1 MTGVKNDTIQA
12 LSDPRWRFADDEWI
26 DYEGIDSHFDDAHL
40 KYEVGVQRV
49 DSDES
54 LTLYVYISAS
64 RGAHYTVRDGEM
76 YHISNAEAVK
86 AEIAYKLG
94 LVSVEPVFVQP
105 TTFDEAVYV
114 YLLTNLTNCVSICF
128 GRDRYSSREG
138 YIVVVA
144 QESENRG
151 PTYLIYNAYNYYDVY
166 NRNKCLRSQIS
177 IDSVVEFIRK
187 DIMDNAS

>member
-105 TTFDEAVYV
+105 TTYDAGVYV
-114 YLLTNLTNCVSICF
+114 YLLTNLTNCVTICF

-138 YIVVVA
+138 YIVVA
-144 QESENRG
+144 HASARRS
-151 PTYLIYNAYNYYDVY
+151 PTYLIYNASNHYDVY
-166 NRNKCLRSQIS
+166 NTNVCLRSQIS

-187 DIMDNAS
+187 DITDHAS